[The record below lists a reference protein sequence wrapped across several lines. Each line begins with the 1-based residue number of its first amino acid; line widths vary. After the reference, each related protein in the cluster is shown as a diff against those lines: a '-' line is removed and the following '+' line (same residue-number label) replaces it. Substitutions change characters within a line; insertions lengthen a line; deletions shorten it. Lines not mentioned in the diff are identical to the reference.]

1 MERMTILAADDHP
14 LFLDGLCLLLDSEP
28 DMELIGKARTGDQAV
43 ELAAK
48 LQPDLILMDIQ
59 MPGLNGIEATR
70 RIIKTS
76 PHILI
81 LILTMYE
88 DDDSVLAAMRAGARG
103 YILKGARQEA
113 ILSAIHAVKSGDAI
127 FGAPIAQRLLNH
139 LAISKEKTASDI
151 FPELT
156 EREIDILRLIAAGYN
171 NTEIAE
177 RLTLSSKTV
186 RNYVSNI
193 IHKLEVAD
201 RTQAIIRAREAG
213 LGSDAI

>member
-1 MERMTILAADDHP
+1 M
-14 LFLDGLCLLLDSEP
+14 
-28 DMELIGKARTGDQAV
+28 GD
-43 ELAAK
+43 
-48 LQPDLILMDIQ
+48 P
-59 MPGLNGIEATR
+59 
-70 RIIKTS
+70 
-76 PHILI
+76 
-81 LILTMYE
+81 Y
-88 DDDSVLAAMRAGARG
+88 
-103 YILKGARQEA
+103 
-113 ILSAIHAVKSGDAI
+113 
-127 FGAPIAQRLLNH
+127 
-139 LAISKEKTASDI
+139 SKEKTASDI